1 MFTYK
6 NKIRFRR
13 ILSVFLIAAQTKET
27 ACKSDTDS
35 KKCSFYYW
43 MVPDQFYDETF
54 WYCQVTLNP
63 ETWHCYRGIQKF
75 REMMD
80 MEDDQEVNFGELVE
94 KGDFIHIDDEV
105 VHLGAGA
112 GVTTSSFFPEV

>member
-1 MFTYK
+1 M
-6 NKIRFRR
+6 
-13 ILSVFLIAAQTKET
+13 
-27 ACKSDTDS
+27 
-35 KKCSFYYW
+35 
-43 MVPDQFYDETF
+43 
-54 WYCQVTLNP
+54 TLNP

-94 KGDFIHIDDEV
+94 KGDLIHIDDEV

>member
-1 MFTYK
+1 M
-6 NKIRFRR
+6 
-13 ILSVFLIAAQTKET
+13 
-27 ACKSDTDS
+27 
-35 KKCSFYYW
+35 
-43 MVPDQFYDETF
+43 
-54 WYCQVTLNP
+54 TLNP

-94 KGDFIHIDDEV
+94 KGDLIHIDDEV

-112 GVTTSSFFPEV
+112 GV